1 MTLVRNQGPAERDT
15 RTLQF
20 AIEQPGVEPEDTD
33 RNLLFELIGI
43 CFEVEFKMLRAMPF
57 V

>member
-20 AIEQPGVEPEDTD
+20 AIEQPGVEPEDGD
-33 RNLLFELIGI
+33 KGLELLIGI
-43 CFEVEFKMLRAMPF
+43 CFLN
-57 V
+57 